1 MDRNSIQR
9 DTVLEAIVDILASST
24 GSLTNPLNISNTF
37 NSKGHKN
44 TTDKTVNAYI
54 NYLVDV
60 FLIEKAVRFD
70 VKGKKYIGSPFKYY
84 FTDIGLRNARL
95 NFRQQ
100 EENHIMENIIY
111 NELLIRGFNVDI
123 GVVEVIEKDEN
134 HVSIRKKY
142 EIDFVCN
149 RLSKRYYI
157 QSAFNLP
164 TKEKLEQEQ
173 MSLRYTND
181 SFKKIIIVK
190 DKIKPWHNE
199 NGILFIGLLDF
210 LLNPDS
216 LEI

>member
-1 MDRNSIQR
+1 M
-9 DTVLEAIVDILASST
+9 
-24 GSLTNPLNISNTF
+24 NIANTF

-44 TTDKTVNAYI
+44 TTDKTVNTYI
-54 NYLVDV
+54 NYLVDM

-100 EENHIMENIIY
+100 EENHIMENVIY
-111 NELLIRGFNVDI
+111 NELLIRGYNVDI
-123 GVVEVIEKDEN
+123 GVVEVIEKDKN
-134 HVSIRKKY
+134 LVSIRKKY

-149 RLSKRYYI
+149 MQSKRYYI
-157 QSAFNLP
+157 QSVFDMP

-173 MSLRYTND
+173 ISLKYTND

-190 DKIKPWHNE
+190 DKIKPWQNE
-199 NGILFIGLLDF
+199 NGILIIGLLDF
-210 LLNPDS
+210 LLNSQS
-216 LEI
+216 LEL